1 MKARKAPTK
10 KATITMP
17 LTARMDF
24 HTKMA
29 SAKIFRGIALKAA
42 AHALRKTGC

>member
-1 MKARKAPTK
+1 MKATKAPTN

-24 HTKMA
+24 YTKMA
-29 SAKIFRGIALKAA
+29 RAKIFPGIALKAA
-42 AHALRKTGC
+42 HALRESGC